1 MLNSLCFTP
10 GTCEVIHN
18 RAGIIKSLCWYKTVE
33 GEKQSRNTRDVCW
46 RRDLEL
52 PGQRKAERIQELQIL
67 LFVPSRLAG
76 RGASLVIAG
85 KHLQIN
91 NPVIKGNNPVW
102 WEGEEQPGLC
112 CTSVRP
118 QCLQALLVP
127 CRRTDIVHF
136 AALSLCPAGAAVVL
150 LSFISSL
157 QGARNELV
165 KCSQY
170 LKQGTLQPCLEC
182 SLG

>member
-91 NPVIKGNNPVW
+91 NPVIKGNYPVW
-102 WEGEEQPGLC
+102 VGRGAWFVLY
-112 CTSVRP
+112 
-118 QCLQALLVP
+118 
-127 CRRTDIVHF
+127 
-136 AALSLCPAGAAVVL
+136 LSETPMPAGSAGA
-150 LSFISSL
+150 L
-157 QGARNELV
+157 QKDRH
-165 KCSQY
+165 C
-170 LKQGTLQPCLEC
+170 PFCC
-182 SLG
+182 SLTLSCWSCCDFAVIHFFTAGSSE